1 MRKKGIYNFLV
12 FSIILA
18 ILASSVAVFSAADL
32 AEGIGEKGLDEGVG
46 NGIISL
52 APPSFITVASAS
64 DAEAGGAFPED
75 EAGIA
80 AYIFTN
86 QTISIEKIKT
96 IFSSV
101 VEVGDNY
108 IIGITQI
115 PDYGGN
121 IGVHVYADTDGW
133 LVAYL
138 EMDEPAAAIM
148 QWGTADVNNPSI
160 GAIKSTTLEDALYKA
175 GEATRV
181 GIVAS
186 KIKYYDFEYPNANG
200 MMLFIR
206 TVPTAGSRIHQV
218 EIPADYMLFE
228 ASYYYYIYYHAHGY
242 PERYWDS
249 KLKVDG
255 TVITDAHTWGAHH
268 GNEHRWW
275 RLFDSYKGAITTGTL
290 HTIEISY
297 ENIDSEYDVGSAG
310 VATVLIYRTA

>member
-1 MRKKGIYNFLV
+1 MWKKGIYNFLAI
-12 FSIILA
+12 SIILA
-18 ILASSVAVFSAADL
+18 IIASSVAVFSAADL
-32 AEGIGEKGLDEGVG
+32 AEGIGEKGLDESGE

-52 APPSFITVASAS
+52 SPPSFITVAGV
-64 DAEAGGAFPED
+64 GGAFPED

-108 IIGITQI
+108 IVGITQI

-138 EMDEPAAAIM
+138 KMDEPAAKIM

-160 GAIKSTTLEDALYKA
+160 GVIKSTTLEDALYKA

-186 KIKYYDFEYPNANG
+186 KIKYYDFEFPNANG

-218 EIPADYMLFE
+218 EIPVDYMLFE
-228 ASYYYYIYYHAHGY
+228 ASYYYYIYYY
-242 PERYWDS
+242 SYWYNDKSYWDS

-255 TVITDAHTWGAHH
+255 TIISDAPTSFKGK
-268 GNEHRWW
+268 GKYTWW
-275 RLFDSYKGAITTGTL
+275 RAFGSYKGAITTGTL
-290 HTIEISY
+290 HTIEITY
-297 ENIDSEYDVGSAG
+297 EKSHSESKDKGSAG